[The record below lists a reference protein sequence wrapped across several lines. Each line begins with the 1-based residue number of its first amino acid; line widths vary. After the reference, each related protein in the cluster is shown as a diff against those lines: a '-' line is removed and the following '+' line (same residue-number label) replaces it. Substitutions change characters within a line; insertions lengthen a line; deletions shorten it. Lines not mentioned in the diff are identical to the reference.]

1 MLMKALITLMDKHD
15 SRVYEEIE
23 IENVENMTVA
33 ELAVLLKCP
42 IEEIEPVDFEPAK
55 ITIEFL
61 EFGKK

>member
-1 MLMKALITLMDKHD
+1 MDKHD